1 MSKSVGNVIDP
12 HLVIN
17 GGADLKQAPA
27 YGADVIRVWAASTDY
42 TKDVTIGPATLS
54 AASTTLR
61 KVWQDCM
68 FRWMFSLMSNI
79 LSCSCATRRGLLSA
93 TCTISTRRFT

>member
-1 MSKSVGNVIDP
+1 MSKSTGNVVDP

-17 GGADLKQAPA
+17 GGTNLKKDPA

-42 TKDVTIGPATLS
+42 TKDVTIGPSTLS

-61 KVWQDCM
+61 KVC
-68 FRWMFSLMSNI
+68 RCI
-79 LSCSCATRRGLLSA
+79 C
-93 TCTISTRRFT
+93 